1 MANHRTNPMPFSNET
16 VAGKYYSGLDGLR
29 GIAIILV
36 VGYHYFPSLSVFG
49 NAWLGVDLF
58 FVLSGFLI
66 TEILL
71 RTNNTENQLRNF
83 YIRRILRIFPVYYFS
98 LFLYFFVLPGLGSTP
113 LAESYYVSNKAW
125 FLLYLQNW
133 LFIFKTPDPS
143 TFLNHYWSLGV
154 EEQFYIIWPVLI
166 VLIRNTKKLS
176 RILLGGLILV
186 ASTRIVLF
194 LFPVPKLNYYNFH
207 TFSRI
212 DGLLAGS
219 IRPPVIKRNISIG
232 EHRFPFSFPLFS
244 VCRLYNI
251 FYCFCLACLFNHYQ
265 ERPDIFF

>member
-1 MANHRTNPMPFSNET
+1 
-16 VAGKYYSGLDGLR
+16 
-29 GIAIILV
+29 
-36 VGYHYFPSLSVFG
+36 
-49 NAWLGVDLF
+49 
-58 FVLSGFLI
+58 
-66 TEILL
+66 
-71 RTNNTENQLRNF
+71 
-83 YIRRILRIFPVYYFS
+83 
-98 LFLYFFVLPGLGSTP
+98 
-113 LAESYYVSNKAW
+113 
-125 FLLYLQNW
+125 LYLQNW

-219 IRPPVIKRNISIG
+219 MLAIYLQSAARIPRKLVLRIIIGLLLLNGIFLLVNIA
-232 EHRFPFSFPLFS
+232 FPFHFPYFPFAGYTTFSIAFALLVYLIIIRKDQISF
-244 VCRLYNI
+244 
-251 FYCFCLACLFNHYQ
+251 FNHQALRFLGEISYGLYLYHWPIYLIAFPKLQTICGTAFNMSAEPSNFTAAILCSLAAILISFLSYRFIESKFLAFKKYASYQ
-265 ERPDIFF
+265 TGKKEVLTTPS